1 MESRISASSSGGKA
15 SSSVFPVAGKSLG
28 LLGGSRKVR
37 EVPESADLFR
47 GGGGGGGDVNEGCQK
62 GRNGE
67 GVSSKKTEGTS
78 WWVKETLKLTTRS
91 IEANADDG
99 EESEVIDEDA
109 REGDAR
115 VDAEEEVGRE
125 DDVEGA
131 ELEDDEGSGD
141 SDSVEPSIRDR
152 PKRKDKH
159 S

>member
-1 MESRISASSSGGKA
+1 M
-15 SSSVFPVAGKSLG
+15 
-28 LLGGSRKVR
+28 
-37 EVPESADLFR
+37 
-47 GGGGGGGDVNEGCQK
+47 
-62 GRNGE
+62 
-67 GVSSKKTEGTS
+67 
-78 WWVKETLKLTTRS
+78 KETLKLTTRS

-152 PKRKDKH
+152 PKREDKH